1 MIQIHAEDFGRVTV
15 IHVAG
20 ILTRETIRE
29 AEEAWNDQIDRS
41 PDVIA
46 LDLKNLTQ
54 IDSVSI
60 NHIFRLS
67 RRMEEL
73 NIRLVVFDL
82 SAELKKIFE
91 VVKLDKVINII
102 PKSKFEADFLK

>member
-1 MIQIHAEDFGRVTV
+1 MIQIDAEEFGRVII

-29 AEEAWNDQIDRS
+29 AEEAWDEELGRH

-46 LDLKNLTQ
+46 LDFKNLAQ

-67 RRMEEL
+67 RRMDEI
-73 NIRLVVFDL
+73 NIRLVIIDL
-82 SAELKKIFE
+82 SEPLKKIFE
-91 VVKLDKVINII
+91 VVKLDRVVRII
-102 PKSKFEADFLK
+102 PKNKFEAEFLK